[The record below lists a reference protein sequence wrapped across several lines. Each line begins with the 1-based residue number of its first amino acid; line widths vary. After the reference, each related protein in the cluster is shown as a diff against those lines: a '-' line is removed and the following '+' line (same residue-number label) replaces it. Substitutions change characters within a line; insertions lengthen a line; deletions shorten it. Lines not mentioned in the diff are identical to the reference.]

1 MKERYTE
8 PQVGRVGMTLE
19 TAKSKGL
26 NARAVTM
33 PMAHVARGI
42 EWGHDL
48 GFYRMV
54 VDQDTDK
61 ILGATLVGYETAEL
75 VHVFLSLMEA
85 GVTWRLLEQSVH
97 IHSTYGEALPS
108 LARLLIGE
116 DMPTCPNM

>member
-1 MKERYTE
+1 
-8 PQVGRVGMTLE
+8 
-19 TAKSKGL
+19 
-26 NARAVTM
+26 
-33 PMAHVARGI
+33 MAHIARSI

-54 VDQDTDK
+54 VDKDTDK

-85 GVTWRLLEQSVH
+85 GATWQLLEQSVH
-97 IHSTYGEALPS
+97 IHPTYGEALPS